1 MVITALALGV
11 WLSACSPP
19 QAPAL
24 PAPSPTQVDS
34 AALAEAPT
42 AAPPEASS
50 PTLELPAIAA
60 PTARAGLEATDPTT
74 VDLAAGT
81 PTLLEFFAF
90 W

>member
-11 WLSACSPP
+11 WLSACSPSR
-19 QAPAL
+19 APAL

-34 AALAEAPT
+34 AALAEEPT
-42 AAPPEASS
+42 AAPTEASS
-50 PTLELPAIAA
+50 PTQELPAVVT